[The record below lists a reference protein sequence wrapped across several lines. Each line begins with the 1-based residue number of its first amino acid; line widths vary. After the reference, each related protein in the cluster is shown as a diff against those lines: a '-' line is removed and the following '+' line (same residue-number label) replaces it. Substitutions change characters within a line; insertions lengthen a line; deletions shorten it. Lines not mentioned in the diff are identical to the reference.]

1 MESHG
6 GIPGFQTKEDFLR
19 GVSKPVNPEL
29 FSIFRTVG
37 FGEESGH
44 GVPTVVGR
52 YGREAFFFSKN
63 VIDVTIP
70 FETPNAQNNKRVP
83 LKNSPKKSSDK
94 FFSVP
99 LKTALKTSSHSILK
113 PTENEPFE
121 STNMSKKILVFDSK
135 VSPFARSQVITLKS
149 SIAFVSFGSPN
160 NFLKR
165 ISYAD
170 NMSFQFSM
178 HEIAKKSKREITSI

>member
-1 MESHG
+1 MDYTCDIPLQRPNRWTHYIVFQGEQAWYNACVHNKWAEFNNPGIYVFSDRIEVESHG

-29 FSIFRTVG
+29 FSIFKTVG

-44 GVPTVVGR
+44 GVPTVVGV

-94 FFSVP
+94 FF
-99 LKTALKTSSHSILK
+99 
-113 PTENEPFE
+113 
-121 STNMSKKILVFDSK
+121 
-135 VSPFARSQVITLKS
+135 
-149 SIAFVSFGSPN
+149 
-160 NFLKR
+160 
-165 ISYAD
+165 
-170 NMSFQFSM
+170 QFP
-178 HEIAKKSKREITSI
+178 